1 MRQAIET
8 APKDGSAIL
17 LEDDASGTCDVAHWS
32 PEAGEWVGH
41 DGEPIKIKPS
51 QWYPMPGDK
60 YLLQEDEGSSNPSQA
75 GPSAPRAYWQFAA
88 FSILATLIAAA
99 LLGLY
104 FDQESPLPSQDS
116 PKTDLLTLQ
125 QQAEPNQAG
134 PQVKRAV
141 KSPAPKARQSLE
153 KEQRSEVLANE
164 LADARRTIDGLNL
177 QLRTEAAKTAE
188 LLEQERE
195 KTAAL
200 MREAAAARQELTAST
215 AQHGQAL
222 EEERTRSAALASEVA
237 RARAEVETQ
246 AALLRKAGEESVQLK
261 QAAESVI
268 PGQTLDEERA
278 RSAALAS
285 ELAKARG
292 EVETQAALLRK
303 AGEES
308 AKIKQAAENEIQ
320 GQGQTLEEERA
331 RSAALTREL
340 AKARGEIE
348 TQAALLRKADEESS
362 QLKQAAEKEIQGQGQ
377 TLGEERARSAALAS
391 ELAKARGE
399 VETQAAQMRKAGEE
413 SVQLKKVAESAGQT
427 LEEKRAR
434 SAALMS
440 ELAKARGDVE
450 TQATQL
456 RKAGEE
462 SVQLKQVA
470 ERAGQTL
477 EDERAR
483 SAALASEL
491 AKARGQVETQ
501 AALLRKASEESAQ
514 LKQAAESAIA
524 EPRQS
529 SRQDR
534 ERTEA
539 MTRDLESARRSLD
552 ERVTITRTANGDIP
566 QQTKAAQAPATEQ
579 PAATE
584 AQDNPE
590 PTRLIA
596 RASALLGQ
604 GNIGAARIV
613 LERAAQSGSAQAS
626 FMLAETYDPVIL
638 SAWGTYG
645 TRGEATKAREFY
657 AKANAG
663 GIQEAKDRLDAL
675 R

>member
-8 APKDGSAIL
+8 APRDGSAII

-32 PEAGEWVGH
+32 PEAGEWVGQ

-60 YLLQEDEGSSNPSQA
+60 YLLQEDEGSSNLSQV
-75 GPSAPRAYWQFAA
+75 GPSAPRAHWQFAA
-88 FSILATLIAAA
+88 FSIIATLIAAT

-104 FDQESPLPSQDS
+104 FEQESQFPSQDS
-116 PKTDLLTLQ
+116 RKTDLLALQ

-134 PQVKRAV
+134 AQVKRAV
-141 KSPAPKARQSLE
+141 KSSAPKARQSLE

-177 QLRTEAAKTAE
+177 QLRTEAAKTAQ
-188 LLEQERE
+188 LLGQERE
-195 KTAAL
+195 KATAL

-222 EEERTRSAALASEVA
+222 EEERNRSAALASEVA
-237 RARAEVETQ
+237 KARGEVETQ
-246 AALLRKAGEESVQLK
+246 AALLRKAGEESVQFK
-261 QAAESVI
+261 QAAESAI
-268 PGQTLDEERA
+268 PVQTLEEERA

-308 AKIKQAAENEIQ
+308 A
-320 GQGQTLEEERA
+320 
-331 RSAALTREL
+331 
-340 AKARGEIE
+340 
-348 TQAALLRKADEESS
+348 
-362 QLKQAAEKEIQGQGQ
+362 QLKQAAKSPIQVQM
-377 TLGEERARSAALAS
+377 LEEERARSAALAS

-399 VETQAAQMRKAGEE
+399 VETQAA
-413 SVQLKKVAESAGQT
+413 L
-427 LEEKRAR
+427 
-434 SAALMS
+434 
-440 ELAKARGDVE
+440 
-450 TQATQL
+450 L

-462 SVQLKQVA
+462 SAQLKQAAKSPIQV
-470 ERAGQTL
+470 QML
-477 EDERAR
+477 EEERAR

-491 AKARGQVETQ
+491 AKARGEVETQ
-501 AALLRKASEESAQ
+501 AALLRKAGEESVQ
-514 LKQAAESAIA
+514 LKQVAESAGQTLEEERARSAALMSELAKAHGDVETQAALLRKAGEDSVQLKQVA
-524 EPRQS
+524 ERAIMEMRQS
-529 SRQDR
+529 LQQERQ
-534 ERTEA
+534 RTEA

-552 ERVTITRTANGDIP
+552 ERVTTGHATNSDIA
-566 QQTKAAQAPATEQ
+566 QQTKATQAPAAEQ
-579 PAATE
+579 RAATE
-584 AQDNPE
+584 ALDDPE
-590 PTRLIA
+590 ATRLIA

-613 LERAAQSGSAQAS
+613 LERAAQNGSAQAS